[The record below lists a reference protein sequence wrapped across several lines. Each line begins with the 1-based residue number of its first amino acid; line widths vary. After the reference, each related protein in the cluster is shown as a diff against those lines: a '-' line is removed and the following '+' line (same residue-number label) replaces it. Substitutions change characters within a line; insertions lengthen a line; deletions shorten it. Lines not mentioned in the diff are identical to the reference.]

1 MDLEYLSESFHEL
14 NIAVNYEDNLIHV
27 YRTTHVIYPKFFEKV
42 RNNWELRGN
51 VWHEQFVVGATTT
64 ATKAS
69 TSNIEGPERP
79 TSSASQRAGLV
90 NPRHHPHRLTTED
103 RNRQSLNDMM
113 QGGMSGLQRT
123 SIDSRTEA
131 LQQ

>member
-27 YRTTHVIYPKFFEKV
+27 YRTTHVIYPKYFEKV

-64 ATKAS
+64 AIAS
-69 TSNIEGPERP
+69 GSNIEGNERP
-79 TSSASQRAGLV
+79 TSSASQREPV
-90 NPRHHPHRLTTED
+90 NPRHHPLQITDD
-103 RNRQSLNDMM
+103 RRRNSHNAMM
-113 QGGMSGLQRT
+113 SSGMR
-123 SIDSRTEA
+123 
-131 LQQ
+131 